1 MYVSSGI
8 VEEKEVSFNYP
19 LLSFVELTVDDIHVE
34 VGTVSAVTN
43 GKGKKR
49 VSVYS
54 QFKEEFLSFICR
66 DVQRES
72 VVVFHLLDAENDSWY
87 SFLHSE
93 FQDDEFFVEQCSRL
107 VDWKNYYISE
117 DDSYT
122 GGRWLK
128 GKDFSTTSRGFD
140 LLFFAS
146 VFGLLAAFTLA
157 VFRFVRT
164 GFEFKMVLLL
174 SLLSFLVLLL
184 GERTFNTSTS
194 YYPVFPTEEFEQTY
208 MND

>member
-19 LLSFVELTVDDIHVE
+19 LLSFVELPVDDIHVE
-34 VGTVSAVTN
+34 VGTVLSVTN

-54 QFKEEFLSFICR
+54 QFREEFLSFICR

-107 VDWKNYYISE
+107 VDWENYYISE

-128 GKDFSTTSRGFD
+128 GKEFSTTSPGFE

-146 VFGLLAAFTLA
+146 VFGLLASFTWA
-157 VFRFVRT
+157 VIRFVRN
-164 GFEFKMVLLL
+164 GFEFEMILLL
-174 SLLSFLVLLL
+174 SLLGYLALKL
-184 GERTFNTSTS
+184 GERTLDSSAS
-194 YYPVFPTEEFEQTY
+194 YYPVFPTEELEQTY
-208 MND
+208 MNE